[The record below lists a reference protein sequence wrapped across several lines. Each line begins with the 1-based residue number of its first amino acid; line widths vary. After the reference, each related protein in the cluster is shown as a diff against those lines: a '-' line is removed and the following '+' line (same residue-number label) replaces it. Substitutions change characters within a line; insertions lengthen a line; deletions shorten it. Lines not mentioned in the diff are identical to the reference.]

1 MDKSWILIG
10 NRALPQYLNGVE
22 LFLNF
27 AFSNLEVGVR
37 IQCPCIKCNNVLWKT
52 RDEVRID
59 LCRFGMNQTYKK
71 WIHHG
76 ELDLSSDDET
86 NLSEDSSL
94 ANDDVPIYEML
105 HDIYHGVPS
114 NSDEFN
120 DTTESPNEEPNTE
133 AKRFYKLMKDAENRL
148 YPSCE
153 KYSKLSFIVRLFQMK
168 CMHGWSN
175 TSFDSLLKLI
185 SDALPKEN
193 VLPDSIYEVQKIIKD
208 LGLDYVKIDACVNN
222 CILYRKEYVNLEQ
235 CPKCGEKRWT
245 MRKGKDSNSEVASG
259 NLNNKKKGISRK
271 ILRYFPIIPRLQR
284 LFMTKGTAKEMRW
297 HKDE

>member
-94 ANDDVPIYEML
+94 EIMML
-105 HDIYHGVPS
+105 Q
-114 NSDEFN
+114 F
-120 DTTESPNEEPNTE
+120 
-133 AKRFYKLMKDAENRL
+133 
-148 YPSCE
+148 
-153 KYSKLSFIVRLFQMK
+153 MK
-168 CMHGWSN
+168 CCMIYIMV
-175 TSFDSLLKLI
+175 FPAIVMSLMTQLSLRTKSLIQKLR
-185 SDALPKEN
+185 
-193 VLPDSIYEVQKIIKD
+193 DSI
-208 LGLDYVKIDACVNN
+208 
-222 CILYRKEYVNLEQ
+222 
-235 CPKCGEKRWT
+235 
-245 MRKGKDSNSEVASG
+245 S
-259 NLNNKKKGISRK
+259 
-271 ILRYFPIIPRLQR
+271 
-284 LFMTKGTAKEMRW
+284 
-297 HKDE
+297 